1 MSLAGMT
8 RTCGL
13 MSGGIKRLDMIA
25 VEDLTSMTATQK
37 VYTAITLG
45 SGKYFKTYEFE
56 PDTCEM
62 TSEST
67 VENGA
72 IKYHHEIVFHV
83 NKMSTTGRAMVEE
96 ITSQSGCGIIAVVED
111 NNGTKWVLG
120 YTENHLK
127 LRPLQLKGIKST
139 TGKALTDANGY
150 DVTLFNENNEP
161 PYTTSAA
168 IVRSA
173 EG

>member
-1 MSLAGMT
+1 MSLAGFA
-8 RTCGL
+8 RVCWL
-13 MSGGIKRLDMIA
+13 MSGGIKRLDLIA
-25 VEDLTSMTATQK
+25 VDELTSMTATQK

-72 IKYHHEIVFHV
+72 IKYHHEITFHV
-83 NKMSTTGRAMVEE
+83 IKMSTAGRAMVEE
-96 ITSQSGCGIIAVVED
+96 ITGQSGCGIIAVAED

-120 YTENHLK
+120 YTENHVK
-127 LRPLQLKGIKST
+127 LRPLQLKGIKAT
-139 TGKALTDANGY
+139 TGKALVDANGY
-150 DVTLFNENNEP
+150 DVTLWNENNER
-161 PYTTSAA
+161 PYTTSAS
-168 IVRSA
+168 IVTGA
-173 EG
+173 